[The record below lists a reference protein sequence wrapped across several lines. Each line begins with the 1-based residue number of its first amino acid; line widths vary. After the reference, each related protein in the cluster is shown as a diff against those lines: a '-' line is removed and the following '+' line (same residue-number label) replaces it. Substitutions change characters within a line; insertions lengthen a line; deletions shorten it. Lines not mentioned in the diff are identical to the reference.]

1 MFTSLQGGLHSLFKP
16 RSRCCIPHEMMTLAT
31 PLRSSFSLYLLLVG
45 LTCCCIACTS
55 ESVPTGAILVKNDS
69 LDSSYNVITV
79 SGGGTFASLRPSER
93 VILPKGTTTFSV
105 ERRYKDY
112 TRSYSV
118 QCPPHRPK
126 GIAIKLID
134 IHVNKMPG
142 GCKTVFARKQ

>member
-1 MFTSLQGGLHSLFKP
+1 MHLVIK
-16 RSRCCIPHEMMTLAT
+16 
-31 PLRSSFSLYLLLVG
+31 LRSSLPLYLLLVG
-45 LTCCCIACTS
+45 NAWLSIACTS

-93 VILPKGTTTFSV
+93 IILPKGTTTFSV

-118 QCPPHRPK
+118 QCPPHRSQ